1 MKVGDL
7 VEMSAAGKK
16 VQVFTSFKDKW
27 GMVVEQGRHGSWN
40 VSWNAKNGQHKAW
53 MKRSHIKHLKAN

>member
-16 VQVFTSFKDKW
+16 VQVFANFIDKW
-27 GMVVEQGRHGSWN
+27 GMVVEQGSHDSWN
-40 VSWNAKNGQHKAW
+40 ISWNAKNGQHKVW
-53 MKRSHIKHLKAN
+53 MKRSHIKHLKTN

>member
-16 VQVFTSFKDKW
+16 VQAFISIKDKW
-27 GMVVEQGRHGSWN
+27 GMVLEYHRLGAWN
-40 VSWNAKNGQHKAW
+40 VSWNTKNGQHKTW

>member
-7 VEMSAAGKK
+7 VEMSSAGKK
-16 VQVFTSFKDKW
+16 VQAFASFKDKW
-27 GMVVEQGRHGSWN
+27 GMVIGRGQWSWN

>member
-16 VQVFTSFKDKW
+16 VQAFASIKDKW
-27 GMVVEQGRHGSWN
+27 GMVVEQGRYGWN